1 MLNVVYLLLFNKN
14 IFSLQF
20 KVKYAKIKKLIYKI
34 EGKLFNLVYNL
45 IYSYANCARYLKTL
59 LVRFN

>member
-34 EGKLFNLVYNL
+34 EGKLFNLD
-45 IYSYANCARYLKTL
+45 LKL
-59 LVRFN
+59 FLFHFKYEEFFLRNIWQL

>member
-20 KVKYAKIKKLIYKI
+20 KVKYAKIKKLIYCYQVKFLKYRKI
-34 EGKLFNLVYNL
+34 
-45 IYSYANCARYLKTL
+45 YL
-59 LVRFN
+59 

>member
-20 KVKYAKIKKLIYKI
+20 KVKYAKIKKLIYINKVLKNTTYI
-34 EGKLFNLVYNL
+34 DLFNYMN
-45 IYSYANCARYLKTL
+45 
-59 LVRFN
+59 

>member
-20 KVKYAKIKKLIYKI
+20 KVKYAKIKKYYIHIKIKINFYKI
-34 EGKLFNLVYNL
+34 
-45 IYSYANCARYLKTL
+45 I
-59 LVRFN
+59 

>member
-34 EGKLFNLVYNL
+34 EGKLFNLVW
-45 IYSYANCARYLKTL
+45 K
-59 LVRFN
+59 